1 VALCTHNHADR
12 LGRTLVD
19 LGRLRHPGCD
29 WELLVIDNGS
39 TDGTSCLLT
48 EKGWRRSNL
57 PVRVVRED
65 ALGLSNARNRA
76 LREASGE
83 YIVFIDDDETPDVDW
98 LRVYWETIETHRPD
112 AFGGRIDVMFEG
124 ERPAWL
130 QDDLLGFL
138 GKLDHGEA
146 RWLTDQSTP
155 IFGGNF
161 GFRRA
166 TFERVGTFDRAL
178 GRKGARNSGG
188 EDTELYRRLIAA
200 GCKVRWVPEA
210 LIFHRIQ
217 SQKLARG
224 YFLDLHYR
232 QGRIEGARSRGS
244 GSRLPP
250 KYLVPQLFR
259 AIRNALGRRARFG
272 SDYSL
277 RLEMNV
283 AYFCGYMLGWTF
295 DAA

>member
-1 VALCTHNHADR
+1 LN
-12 LGRTLVD
+12 D
-19 LGRLRHPGCD
+19 LGQLRHPDCD

-39 TDGTSCLLT
+39 TDATPRLLAQ
-48 EKGWRRSNL
+48 KGWCPATL
-57 PVRVVRED
+57 PVRVIRED
-65 ALGLSNARNRA
+65 ALGVSNARNRA

-98 LRVYWETIETHRPD
+98 LRVYRETIETHRPD
-112 AFGGRIDVMFEG
+112 AFGGRIDVMFEA

-146 RWLTDQSTP
+146 RWLNDQSTP
-155 IFGGNF
+155 IFTGNC

-178 GRKGARNSGG
+178 GRSGARNSGG

-200 GCKVRWVPEA
+200 GCKVRWVPQA
-210 LIFHRIQ
+210 VIYHRIQ
-217 SQKLARG
+217 SDKLARG

-232 QGRIEGARSRGS
+232 QGRAEGARGRGS
-244 GSRLPP
+244 RSRLPP
-250 KYLVPQLFR
+250 KYLLPQLFR
-259 AIRNALGRRARFG
+259 ATRNSLARRVRFG
-272 SDYSL
+272 SNHSL

-283 AYFCGYMLGWTF
+283 AYFYGYMLGWTF
-295 DAA
+295 DAV